1 MPRQATPSNRTR
13 ARTPL
18 SRATLATVAAASV
31 WGLGACSNTPS
42 QPATGAATARLSAA
56 SGAALQHCEALA
68 AQFQFPQ
75 TKLDSAAAVVAGTV
89 VPNGP
94 PTGAHCVVKG
104 HMNARK
110 GSDGQDYAIGFEMRL
125 PHAWNGRFFYQAN
138 GGIDGVV
145 LPAQGALGGGP
156 VTGALAQGFAVIS
169 SDAGHTGKQNPRF
182 GADPQARADYGYQAV
197 GSLTPMAKALIAT
210 AYGKGPDRSYIGGCS
225 NGGRHT
231 MVAAARYGDQ
241 YDGYLVGAP
250 GYRLPNA
257 ALAQLWAAPKW
268 QALATPGAT
277 RPHPFNPQ
285 ASIPDLGTA
294 LTAAERTLVA
304 NSVLQRCDGLDGAK
318 DGIVSDV
325 AACQSAFVLERD
337 VPTCTTDRNGQCL
350 TPAQKQLLGEVFR
363 GGKTPS
369 GQAIYSSFPW
379 DSGISAANWA
389 QWKFVNAQVLD
400 PAAGF
405 IFMTPPRGV
414 DPFKVDIE
422 DGFNAML
429 ATGGGFTQSAEATI
443 TPPGKDNP
451 SNLATLRNRGAK
463 MVFFHGVS
471 DAIFSATDTAAFMQ
485 RLNQAQD
492 GRAADFARYFPVP
505 GMAHCSGGPATD
517 QFDALTPLVKWV
529 EEGVAPQ
536 GILAS
541 ARGKD
546 SPGGANTELPADWGL
561 NGAANRTRTLC
572 PWPTV
577 SRYNGTGSLDAADSF
592 SCKAP

>member
-1 MPRQATPSNRTR
+1 MPHSAAPSHRLRN
-13 ARTPL
+13 RTPL
-18 SRATLATVAAASV
+18 SRAAMATLAATSA
-31 WGLGACSNTPS
+31 WGLVACSNAPT
-42 QPATGAATARLSAA
+42 QPGAGPAPARLTAATGTT
-56 SGAALQHCEALA
+56 LQQCETLA
-68 AQFQFPQ
+68 AQFQFAQ
-75 TKLDSAAAVVAGTV
+75 TKLDSAAAVAAGTV

-94 PTGAHCVVKG
+94 QTGAHCVVKG
-104 HMNARK
+104 HMNPRK

-125 PHAWNGRFFYQAN
+125 PQAWNGRFFYQAN

-145 LPAQGALGGGP
+145 HPAQGALGGGP
-156 VTGALAQGFAVIS
+156 ITGALVQGFAVIS

-182 GADPQARADYGYQAV
+182 GADPQARADYGHQAV

-304 NSVLQRCDGLDGAK
+304 NSVLQRCDALDGAK

-325 AACQSAFVLERD
+325 AACQSAFSLTRD
-337 VPTCTTDRNGQCL
+337 VPTCSAERNGQCL
-350 TPAQKQLLGEVFR
+350 TTAQKQLLNEVHT
-363 GGKTPS
+363 GGKTPG
-369 GQAIYSSFPW
+369 GQPIYSSFPW
-379 DSGISAANWA
+379 DTGISAANWA
-389 QWKFVNAQVLD
+389 QWKFVNSQVLD
-400 PAAGF
+400 PAAGY
-405 IFMTPPRGV
+405 IFMTPPRSV
-414 DPFKVDIE
+414 DPFKVDID
-422 DGFNAML
+422 DGFKAMF
-429 ATGGGFTQSAEATI
+429 ATGGAFTQSADATI

-451 SNLATLRNRGAK
+451 TNLAALRNRGAK

-471 DAIFSATDTAAFMQ
+471 DAIFSANDTAAFMQ

-492 GRAADFARYFPVP
+492 GRAAEFARYFPVP
-505 GMAHCSGGPATD
+505 GMAHCSAGPATD

-541 ARGKD
+541 ARGAGN
-546 SPGGANTELPADWGL
+546 PGGANPEMPANW
-561 NGAANRTRTLC
+561 APNRTRTLC

-577 SRYNGTGSLDAADSF
+577 SRYNGSGSPDAADSF
-592 SCKAP
+592 TCKAP